1 MLICDNDN
9 VSYNGAKTGVYGTPR
24 FMAPEIVTGK
34 AKPSRN
40 TDLFSLAVLL
50 FYMFMLN
57 HPLEGKRE
65 ARIKCMDIPAMN
77 MLYGTDPLFIFD
89 PDNKDNRPL
98 AGYQDNAL
106 IFWDLYP
113 QQVRDLFITSFTV
126 GLRQPNRRITE
137 GRWMETF
144 ANLMSGM
151 MRCQNC
157 GSEVFYD
164 VQKEENGVAHTCWG
178 CQKAVTVPPRI
189 VIGKNTVLL
198 MSNTKLYQ
206 HHIAGNYD
214 METVVGEVVQNPAN
228 PKLWGIRNLSGDNW
242 TYIKAD
248 GTQVPVPQG
257 RSAAIARGTKIDFG
271 QLTGEFH
278 GGA

>member
-1 MLICDNDN
+1 
-9 VSYNGAKTGVYGTPR
+9 
-24 FMAPEIVTGK
+24 
-34 AKPSRN
+34 
-40 TDLFSLAVLL
+40 
-50 FYMFMLN
+50 
-57 HPLEGKRE
+57 
-65 ARIKCMDIPAMN
+65 
-77 MLYGTDPLFIFD
+77 
-89 PDNKDNRPL
+89 
-98 AGYQDNAL
+98 
-106 IFWDLYP
+106 
-113 QQVRDLFITSFTV
+113 
-126 GLRQPNRRITE
+126 
-137 GRWMETF
+137 METF

-257 RSAAIARGTKIDFG
+257 RSAAIARGTKIDFW